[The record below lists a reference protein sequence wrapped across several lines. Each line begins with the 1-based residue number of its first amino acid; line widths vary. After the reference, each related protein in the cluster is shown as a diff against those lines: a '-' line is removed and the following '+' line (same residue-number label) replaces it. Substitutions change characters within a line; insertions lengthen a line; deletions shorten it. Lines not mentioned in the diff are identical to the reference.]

1 MSGGRGAGS
10 AGFTLVEVLVGLALF
25 GLLMLALTG
34 AVRVGL
40 VGGARVE
47 AATAALEERRAAA
60 HLFNYLVRR
69 AEPMPDWSGR
79 EASVALTGQSASLAL
94 VAVLPSGLSGGLGL
108 VRLARDR
115 DRLIA
120 TICPLDRATVRCADA
135 TTSSVLAEGVTRLSF
150 AYFGAAGAG
159 EEARWLDTW
168 VGQPSLPQAIRM
180 RVETRRGPWPALIG
194 HPAIEVA
201 E

>member
-1 MSGGRGAGS
+1 MSGARAAGS

-34 AVRVGL
+34 AVRIGL

-47 AATAALEERRAAA
+47 AATAALEERRAVT
-60 HLFNYLVRR
+60 HLFGHLVRR
-69 AEPMPDWSGR
+69 IEPMPDWSGR
-79 EASVALTGQSASLAL
+79 EANTALAGAPSTLEM
-94 VAVLPSGLSGGLGL
+94 VAVLPGGLGGGLGL
-108 VRLARDR
+108 VRLAHSQ

-120 TICPLDRATVRCADA
+120 TTCPLDRGSARCAGAA
-135 TTSSVLAEGVTRLSF
+135 TPSVLTEGVTRLTF
-150 AYFGAAGAG
+150 AYFGTTGSG
-159 EEARWLDTW
+159 EEVRWLDSW
-168 VGQPSLPQAIRM
+168 AGRPSLPQAIRM
-180 RVETRRGPWPALIG
+180 TVETRRGPWPVLIA